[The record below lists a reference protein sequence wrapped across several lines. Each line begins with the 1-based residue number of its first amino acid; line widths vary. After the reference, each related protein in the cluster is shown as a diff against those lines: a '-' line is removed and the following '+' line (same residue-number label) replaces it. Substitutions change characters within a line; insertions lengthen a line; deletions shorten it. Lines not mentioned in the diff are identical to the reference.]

1 MDMQINSLESN
12 KFFERANK
20 LLIKEKNVKAIRLL
34 NRLVKNNFSNSEAW
48 LLLGIAKRRLNML
61 EEAIKCFETATE
73 LDHEKEE
80 AWGLLTITL
89 IDSGKIDE
97 AQEVIEKASRLNPTN
112 YKLSFYKE
120 NLIHVYEKFGP
131 FF

>member
-1 MDMQINSLESN
+1 MQINSLESD
-12 KFFERANK
+12 KFFERVNK

-34 NRLVKNNFSNSEAW
+34 NKLVKEDPSNSEIW

-61 EEAIKCFETATE
+61 DKAIKCFKTATE

-89 IDSGKIDE
+89 IDSGRIEE
-97 AQEVIEKASRLNPTN
+97 AQEIIEKGSQLNPSN
-112 YKLSFYKE
+112 HKLSFYKE